1 MDYTRQRDWF
11 DPDKTQAAATIV
23 GCGGIGSFTA
33 LALAKLGVQRLNL
46 VDFDEVDAHNIPN
59 QLFAKWQEGT
69 LKVAALHAL
78 LLDLTGIDADGIT
91 CLDKPLQDGI
101 PRAPVVISALD
112 SMTARADLWEQVR
125 YKLDV
130 KLFLDG
136 RLAGESVLLYAV
148 DPTNPTDVKG
158 YEGTLHSDEEGS
170 DQPCTARS
178 IIDVGFA
185 IGSLMTRAVR
195 RHYAGKPREAGVYL
209 DQANLNIYKFGWE
222 DA

>member
-1 MDYTRQRDWF
+1 MTDYTRQKDWY
-11 DPDKTQAAATIV
+11 DPDKVSAACTIV

-46 VDFDEVDAHNIPN
+46 VDFDTVDEHNIPN
-59 QLFAKWQEGT
+59 QLYGVDWVDSPKVEALEAT
-69 LKVAALHAL
+69 LSAYAG
-78 LLDLTGIDADGIT
+78 LDDVLTFER
-91 CLDKPLQDGI
+91 PLQDGI

-112 SMTARADLWEQVR
+112 SMTARAALWEQVR

-136 RLAGESVLLYAV
+136 RLAGENIILYAV

-158 YEGTLHSDEEGS
+158 YEDTLHSDEEGS
-170 DQPCTARS
+170 DLPCTGRS

-195 RHYAGKPREAGVYL
+195 RHYAGEAREAGVYL
-209 DQANLNIYKFGWE
+209 DQANLDIYKFGWE

>member
-59 QLFAKWQEGT
+59 QLYP
-69 LKVAALHAL
+69 
-78 LLDLTGIDADGIT
+78 IDALGGVKAEELERT
-91 CLDKPLQDGI
+91 LDKFGGRLVVPYVRPLQDGI

-112 SMTARADLWEQVR
+112 SMTARKDLWALVR

-136 RLAGESVLLYAV
+136 RLAGENVLLYAV

-195 RHYAGKPREAGVYL
+195 RHYAGEAKDSCVYL
-209 DQANLNIYKFGWE
+209 DQRNLDIYKFGWE